1 MKVGVLG
8 AGQLGRMLALAGYPL
23 GMSFVFVDPAGDATA
38 GQLAELVVADY
49 EDDAALRRL
58 AECDLVT
65 YEFESVPVAAAERLA
80 QSVPVR
86 PPPEALRVAQ
96 DRLNEK
102 RFLGEIGIPT
112 PRFAAVGSERE
123 LSAALGEI
131 GAPAVLKTRRE
142 GYDGKG
148 QRVIRSASEA
158 GAAWRELGGV
168 PLILEAFVPFNRE
181 VSLITVRG
189 LDGRVAF
196 YPLVENHH
204 VDGML
209 RTSFA
214 PAPDLTPALQ
224 AHAEE
229 YGRALVERLDY
240 TGVVALEL
248 FEARGE
254 LLANEIAPRVHN
266 SGHWTIE
273 GAKTSQ
279 FENHLRAI
287 AGWPLGDTAACGP
300 SAMVNLVGSV
310 PDRARILAIPGAHLH
325 VYAKE
330 PRPGRKVGHVTL
342 RADDLSGLKERV
354 RALGALA
361 D

>member
-1 MKVGVLG
+1 VKVGVLG
-8 AGQLGRMLALAGYPL
+8 AGQLGRMLALGGYPL
-23 GMSFVFVDPAGDATA
+23 GMSFVFVDPAADAPA

-58 AECDLVT
+58 AECDVVT
-65 YEFESVPVAAAERLA
+65 YEFESVPVAAAEHLA
-80 QSVPVR
+80 QRVAVR

-102 RFLGEIGIPT
+102 RFLNELGIPT
-112 PRFAAVGSERE
+112 PRFAAVGSETE
-123 LSAALGEI
+123 LAAALAEI
-131 GAPAVLKTRRE
+131 GTPAVLKTRRE

-148 QRVIRSASEA
+148 QRVIRSESDA

-168 PLILEAFVPFNRE
+168 PLILEAFVPFDRE
-181 VSLITVRG
+181 VSLIAVRG
-189 LDGRVAF
+189 RDGRVAF

-214 PAPDLTPALQ
+214 PAPDLQPALQ
-224 AHAEE
+224 TRAEE

-240 TGVVALEL
+240 VGVVALEL

-287 AGWPLGDTAACGP
+287 AGWPLGDTAACGL

-310 PDRARILAIPGAHLH
+310 PDRAHILAIPGAHLH

-342 RADDLSGLKERV
+342 RADDLGALKERV
-354 RALGALA
+354 RALQALTG
-361 D
+361 